1 MRNGYEKDSNFVDA
15 TVPNMRINSLP
26 SNFLVWYEVLLD
38 RNSNNKVEV
47 VRCIVDSSG
56 EKKWIGLRSVSGMGN
71 KDRKEICQVK
81 LLYKVKI

>member
-56 EKKWIGLRSVSGMGN
+56 ERNGLVFVRCLGMGN